1 MRTVRL
7 ELTQANAHYPL
18 KVACLPFH
26 HVRITLGLQ
35 SYAEFIYLQ
44 IFRPKNPIFSVRIRS
59 PFLPRS
65 TFLPS
70 ASPPRPRSSSAP
82 VSLTLVELGLS
93 CAHGT
98 GKAWLTSK
106 TGCARH
112 SVRGSPGSPNGMR
125 SAGSSVRECGL
136 SRTIIIFGDCA
147 GGSLLSNLYP
157 KKVLPRRL
165 WSQDTLRRGRSQT
178 GAEPLLG
185 RERRLRAQDTL
196 RRALTA
202 QTSGGQRGKYY

>member
-1 MRTVRL
+1 MQNL
-7 ELTQANAHYPL
+7 FICKFSAL
-18 KVACLPFH
+18 KIQFFPSVSVLPP
-26 HVRITLGLQ
+26 
-35 SYAEFIYLQ
+35 S
-44 IFRPKNPIFSVRIRS
+44 
-59 PFLPRS
+59 LPHS

-178 GAEPLLG
+178 GAEPFEARTHPAVAEPFEAQAHQTVAEPLLE
-185 RERRLRAQDTL
+185 RERRLWAQNLL

-202 QTSGGQRGKYY
+202 QPSGGQRGKYY

>member
-1 MRTVRL
+1 MQNL
-7 ELTQANAHYPL
+7 FICKFSAL
-18 KVACLPFH
+18 KIQFFPSVSVLPSSLSH
-26 HVRITLGLQ
+26 
-35 SYAEFIYLQ
+35 
-44 IFRPKNPIFSVRIRS
+44 
-59 PFLPRS
+59 S
-65 TFLPS
+65 TFL
-70 ASPPRPRSSSAP
+70 PPRPRSSSAP
-82 VSLTLVELGLS
+82 VSLILVELGLS

-157 KKVLPRRL
+157 EKVLPRRL
-165 WSQDTLRRGRSQT
+165 WSQNL
-178 GAEPLLG
+178 
-185 RERRLRAQDTL
+185 L

-202 QTSGGQRGKYY
+202 QPSGGQRGKYY

>member
-1 MRTVRL
+1 MQNL
-7 ELTQANAHYPL
+7 FICKFSAL
-18 KVACLPFH
+18 KIQF
-26 HVRITLGLQ
+26 
-35 SYAEFIYLQ
+35 
-44 IFRPKNPIFSVRIRS
+44 FRPYPFSLPPALHFPPIR
-59 PFLPRS
+59 L
-65 TFLPS
+65 
-70 ASPPRPRSSSAP
+70 PPRPRSSSAP

-93 CAHGT
+93 CAHGAW
-98 GKAWLTSK
+98 KAWLTSK

-165 WSQDTLRRGRSQT
+165 WSQDTLRRGRTRRRSTLARTQAHQAVAEPFEAQAHQT
-178 GAEPLLG
+178 GAGPLLE
-185 RERRLRAQDTL
+185 RERRLRPEARTDGATL
-196 RRALTA
+196 RRTTRQVLLN
-202 QTSGGQRGKYY
+202 QR

>member
-44 IFRPKNPIFSVRIRS
+44 IFCPKNPIFSVRIC
-59 PFLPRS
+59 PLFLLHS

-70 ASPPRPRSSSAP
+70 GSLFRTRPSSAP
-82 VSLTLVELGLS
+82 ASLFLVELGLL
-93 CAHGT
+93 CTQHGT
-98 GKAWLTSK
+98 GKAWLTSQ
-106 TGCARH
+106 TGRARH
-112 SVRGSPGSPNGMR
+112 SVRGSPGSPNGMWR
-125 SAGSSVRECGL
+125 TRLLFGECGL

-147 GGSLLSNLYP
+147 GGRLLSNLYP
-157 KKVLPRRL
+157 EKVLP
-165 WSQDTLRRGRSQT
+165 
-178 GAEPLLG
+178 
-185 RERRLRAQDTL
+185 RRLRAQDTL

-202 QTSGGQRGKYY
+202 QPSGGQRGKYY

>member
-1 MRTVRL
+1 MQNL
-7 ELTQANAHYPL
+7 FICKFSAL
-18 KVACLPFH
+18 KIQFFPSVSVLPP
-26 HVRITLGLQ
+26 
-35 SYAEFIYLQ
+35 S
-44 IFRPKNPIFSVRIRS
+44 
-59 PFLPRS
+59 LPYS

-112 SVRGSPGSPNGMR
+112 SVRGSPGLPNGMR

-157 KKVLPRRL
+157 EKVLPRRL

-185 RERRLRAQDTL
+185 RERTRRAQNPCWSASADYGQ

-202 QTSGGQRGKYY
+202 QPSGGQRGKYY

>member
-1 MRTVRL
+1 MQNL
-7 ELTQANAHYPL
+7 FICKFSAL
-18 KVACLPFH
+18 KIQFFP
-26 HVRITLGLQ
+26 
-35 SYAEFIYLQ
+35 
-44 IFRPKNPIFSVRIRS
+44 SVS
-59 PFLPRS
+59 V
-65 TFLPS
+65 LPS
-70 ASPPRPRSSSAP
+70 SRTPLSSHPPRHPASF
-82 VSLTLVELGLS
+82 LVGTCLLDLG
-93 CAHGT
+93 GT
-98 GKAWLTSK
+98 RALVRAWYGEGLADE

-157 KKVLPRRL
+157 EKSVATQTVVAGHFEARAHQTGAEPFETR
-165 WSQDTLRRGRSQT
+165 THQT
-178 GAEPLLG
+178 GAEPLLE

-202 QTSGGQRGKYY
+202 QPSGGQRGKYY